1 MDYKFLAERAE
12 YSSRHAGCYSKIL
25 AECAT
30 AVTDL
35 LARAEAA
42 ERERDAAVEDL
53 RKLVPSWEF
62 DESKED

>member
-30 AVTDL
+30 AITDL